1 MDLLTTSISNPFY
14 DKTYFT
20 APIDYIISS
29 YIREYDI
36 SKANANVLFLK
47 GAISKEQYNHLMSLD
62 GNSRYISVGLLQK
75 NKPEISACLKE
86 GIKEMRYLFLTSNN
100 LTMNDILSIKNDA
113 IFIINKI
120 PMITKFD
127 NIEFVNKNIY
137 TSFYKLGV
145 GKIEIYYLYDMVN
158 NIEHIDVKGIKDE
171 KIILHKNY
179 FLEFLLVLFNSAQI
193 ESLRDTINLLIT
205 FYESYLKLELDIGY
219 YREFNAESLFS
230 IKRIGVSS
238 IYKADFLGED
248 SKSYIDISCNLNIL
262 RELIRIFTMIQDK
275 KKR

>member
-1 MDLLTTSISNPFY
+1 LTTSISNPFY

-36 SKANANVLFLK
+36 SKANANILLLK
-47 GAISKEQYNHLMSLD
+47 GAISKEQYDYLISLD
-62 GNSRYISVGLLQK
+62 SNSRYISVGLLQK
-75 NKPEISACLKE
+75 NNPDISTCLKE

-113 IFIINKI
+113 IFIINKV

-171 KIILHKNY
+171 KIALHENY
-179 FLEFLLVLFNSAQI
+179 FLEFLLVLFNSAQM

-238 IYKADFLGED
+238 VYKADFLGED

-262 RELIRIFTMIQDK
+262 RELIGIFTMIQDK

>member
-1 MDLLTTSISNPFY
+1 
-14 DKTYFT
+14 
-20 APIDYIISS
+20 
-29 YIREYDI
+29 
-36 SKANANVLFLK
+36 
-47 GAISKEQYNHLMSLD
+47 
-62 GNSRYISVGLLQK
+62 
-75 NKPEISACLKE
+75 
-86 GIKEMRYLFLTSNN
+86 
-100 LTMNDILSIKNDA
+100 MNDILSIKNDA

-262 RELIRIFTMIQDK
+262 RELIGIFTMIQDK

>member
-1 MDLLTTSISNPFY
+1 MTTSISNPFY
-14 DKTYFT
+14 DKTYFS

-36 SKANANVLFLK
+36 SKANANILLLK
-47 GAISKEQYNHLMSLD
+47 GAISKEQYDYLISLD
-62 GNSRYISVGLLQK
+62 SNSRYISVGLLQK
-75 NKPEISACLKE
+75 NNPDISTCLKE

-113 IFIINKI
+113 IFIINKV

-171 KIILHKNY
+171 KIALHENY

-193 ESLRDTINLLIT
+193 ESLKDTINLLIT

-238 IYKADFLGED
+238 VYKADFLGED

-262 RELIRIFTMIQDK
+262 RELIGIFTMIQDK